1 MPNTAD
7 IDASLRTLA
16 THSSAIHRRELPRQL
31 GDWERLDTA
40 QQAPSACFA
49 AAYRHTSTRDLV
61 LVYGGTDGA
70 QYPGLAAPTAWFTEW
85 FTEWVRQV
93 LTTADYDGAR
103 LVHVGGGGIA
113 ELLRRLVED
122 GDGAGAPEAG
132 AARYTAHS
140 IGYNR
145 CTGRFTLRVAFSAG
159 GVSIDEF
166 QLILRGS
173 HLSTLRLTGC
183 TLRQQTSLAELMRLD
198 RALWTARQRGASQQV
213 ITLCHR
219 RVAAQLLCLGH
230 AHNPDARV
238 PSQSHPVG
246 AYMAR
251 RAGAQDRTVSMAAH
265 TFRIFDAVGQGVSA
279 SQLRL
284 RDRNGDGQLD
294 GDEWQGL
301 HAWIDHNDDGMIQR
315 GAAAGTEWHSLQA
328 VLVAAGR
335 TRLHANDYVVHTTGT
350 ARYLQRE
357 AGLPDDAAAPVDY
370 VLYDGEHGQFS
381 GSVRDDYLWSGV
393 GDDVMWGGAGH
404 DVLDGEEGNDAL
416 YGGDGCDL
424 LAGGPG
430 HDYLDGGAGADRME
444 GGAGDDTY
452 IVNSSHDSVL
462 ELPGEGHDRVISG
475 ISYLLEAEVEDL
487 HLVYGESIHGTGN
500 RLDNRLFGNAHDN
513 ILDGGTGADYLCGGR
528 GNDTYGVDD
537 AGDRVIELPGE
548 GDDTVQSRISYAL
561 PAHVEHLTLLDF
573 SKPEWGWVDGRA
585 MLVYGYPTAYELDY
599 RQGDAVPGYLGTC
612 ALVSIANLGTQSG
625 GDFSEAG
632 VVLRAIDN
640 QWTVTDAALPA
651 YRRGGTS
658 YPRQWALLRSYGF
671 DTAWL
676 FQYDAPALC
685 NLIRSGRG
693 VILAVNAGVL
703 WNEPSC
709 VGDGS
714 INHMVTL
721 TGVAL
726 DADSGAIRGFYLA
739 DSGYGRVSDM
749 ARYVAADDLQRAAQ
763 VEGAFTIFTT
773 SPIKLRQEDIDAF
786 GNDLDNTLSGNR
798 GNNVLAGGRGNDLL
812 MGGAGNDT
820 YRFRLGDGQDTI
832 RDTDATVGNS
842 DTLELLALENRALY
856 WSRLGLDLQ
865 IVVANSDDRVT
876 IANWFD
882 GGVSGSGTDHRIE
895 RIVTDDGRAWSHNA
909 VDALVQAMGSFAVQG
924 QGFMQSASLTDLQ
937 RYGAG
942 GTNAN
947 GSVGL
952 ASSASA

>member
-7 IDASLRTLA
+7 LDVALRTLA
-16 THSSAIHRRELPRQL
+16 THSSVIHRRELPSRL
-31 GDWERLDTA
+31 GDWVRVNTA
-40 QQAPSACFA
+40 QQAASARFV
-49 AAYRHTSTRDLV
+49 AAYRHTLTRELV
-61 LVYGGTDGA
+61 LVYGGSDGP
-70 QYPGLAAPTAWFTEW
+70 QYPGIAA

-93 LTTADYDGAR
+93 LTTEECDGAR
-103 LVHVGGGGIA
+103 LVHVGGDGGNA
-113 ELLRRLVED
+113 VLLRRLLED

-132 AARYTAHS
+132 AARYTARS

-145 CTGRFTLRVAFSAG
+145 CTGRFTLRVAFSEG
-159 GVSIDEF
+159 GVTIDDF
-166 QLILRGS
+166 QFTLSGS
-173 HLSTLRLTGC
+173 HLSTLRMTGC

-198 RALWTARQRGASQQV
+198 RALWTARQRGASQRG
-213 ITLCHR
+213 ITWCYR
-219 RVAAQLLCLGH
+219 RVTAQLLRLGH
-230 AHNPDARV
+230 ARNPDAQV

-246 AYMAR
+246 AYMER
-251 RAGAQDRTVSMAAH
+251 HAGAQDRTVSMAAH
-265 TFRIFDAVGQGVSA
+265 TFRILDAVGQGVSA

-301 HAWIDHNDDGMIQR
+301 YAWIDHNDDGMIQR
-315 GAAAGTEWHSLQA
+315 GAAAGNEWHSLRA

-335 TRLHANDYVVHTTGT
+335 SWLHANDYVVHTTGT
-350 ARYLQRE
+350 ARYFQRE
-357 AGLPDDAAAPVDY
+357 AGVPDDAAAPVDH
-370 VLYDGEHGQFS
+370 VLVDGENGQF
-381 GSVRDDYLWSGV
+381 GGGAQDDFLWNQA
-393 GDDVMWGGAGH
+393 GDAVMWGRAGH
-404 DVLDGEEGNDAL
+404 DVLHGEAGDDAL

-424 LAGGPG
+424 LVGGSG

-487 HLVYGESIHGTGN
+487 HLVYGDPIHGTGN
-500 RLDNRLFGNAHDN
+500 RLNNRIFGNAHDN
-513 ILDGGTGADYLCGGR
+513 ILDGGTGGDYLCGGR

-537 AGDRVIELPGE
+537 AADRVIELPGE

-561 PAHVEHLTLLDF
+561 PAHVEHLTLLDL

-599 RQGDAVPGYLGTC
+599 RQGDAVVGYEGTC
-612 ALVSIANLGTQSG
+612 ALVSIANLGIQSG
-625 GDFSEAG
+625 GNFSEAG

-640 QWTVTDAALPA
+640 QWTTTDAALPE
-651 YRRGGTS
+651 YLRGGTN
-658 YPRQWALLRSYGF
+658 YTCQRALLRSYGF
-671 DTAWL
+671 DTAAQ

-703 WNEPSC
+703 WNEPSN
-709 VGDGS
+709 VGDGR

-726 DADSGAIRGFYLA
+726 DAGSGAIQGFYIA
-739 DSGYGRVSDM
+739 DSGRGKVGDM
-749 ARYVAADDLQRAAQ
+749 ARYVATDDLQRAAQ
-763 VEGAFTIFTT
+763 VESAFIIFTS
-773 SPIKLRQEDIDAF
+773 SPIKLRQEDIDGF

-812 MGGAGNDT
+812 IGGAGNDT
-820 YRFRLGDGQDTI
+820 YRFRLGDGHDTI
-832 RDTDATVGNS
+832 RDTDATTGNS
-842 DTLELLALENRALY
+842 DTLELLALENRALH
-856 WSRLGLDLQ
+856 WSQLGLDLQ
-865 IVVANSDDRVT
+865 IAVANSDDRVT

-909 VDALVQAMGSFAVQG
+909 VDALVQAMGSFAAQG

-937 RYGAG
+937 RYGVG
-942 GTNAN
+942 GANAN